1 MTTAAILGEDLVKR
15 YGHDRGLAG
24 LDLDVHQGEVY
35 GFVGPNGAGKT
46 TTIRLIMDLLRP
58 TSGRLEVLGLVPARD
73 GVPLRRR
80 VGYLGGDFVVNGRQ
94 TGAEL
99 LSYLAHLR
107 GGVPPARV
115 TALAERLGLDLGRRI
130 HSLSKGNRQKL
141 GVIQAFMHTPDL
153 LVLDEPTSGVDV
165 RTRHEVLHVLA
176 DLNDDGIAVVLT
188 THDLNGLAAHLP
200 RLICFN
206 RTVVADGPPRVSG
219 HIAYRGVLP
228 RSAVPEHLW
237 SPSVVLWAGP
247 KTHLVHYPLRR
258 GELFNLVAV
267 FHSEQYAEGWDAAA
281 DPTELHT
288 KFAHAQPQVREL
300 LSKIDTWKMWVLCD
314 REPVANW
321 TQGRITLLGDA
332 AHPMLQYLAAGA
344 GMAIEDA
351 WVLARCLAH
360 APDRPERALLDYQNQ
375 RYLRTGRVQ
384 YTACFFGELYHASG
398 VARDLRKQL
407 LGTPRARGADNPMAW
422 LYDGIE

>member
-1 MTTAAILGEDLVKR
+1 MRSERVLIAGGGIG
-15 YGHDRGLAG
+15 GLACA
-24 LDLDVHQGEVY
+24 LALAQQGIGSAVLERSPQ
-35 GFVGPNGAGKT
+35 FKEIGAG
-46 TTIRLIMDLLRP
+46 IQ
-58 TSGRLEVLGLVPARD
+58 LGANVFKIFD
-73 GVPLRRR
+73 
-80 VGYLGGDFVVNGRQ
+80 
-94 TGAEL
+94 
-99 LSYLAHLR
+99 
-107 GGVPPARV
+107 
-115 TALAERLGLDLGRRI
+115 RLGLTQAITEVAWFPDRLVMVDALSGEEVVASVLGDSYRARFGFRYGVIHRADLHQVLVDACRKRPGIDLVAGASVERIDQSEVEVFVECADGRRF
-130 HSLSKGNRQKL
+130 SG
-141 GVIQAFMHTPDL
+141 AL
-153 LVLDEPTSGVDV
+153 LVGADGLWSKV
-165 RTRHEVLHVLA
+165 RQ
-176 DLNDDGIAVVLT
+176 VVL
-188 THDLNGLAAHLP
+188 
-200 RLICFN
+200 
-206 RTVVADGPPRVSG
+206 ADGPPRVSG

-247 KTHLVHYPLRR
+247 KTHLVHDPLRR

-281 DPTELHT
+281 DPAELHT

-300 LSKIDTWKMWVLCD
+300 LSKIETWKMWVLCD
-314 REPVANW
+314 REPAANW

-360 APDRPERALLDYQNQ
+360 APDYPERALLDYQNQ

-384 YTACFFGELYHASG
+384 YTARFFGELYHATG